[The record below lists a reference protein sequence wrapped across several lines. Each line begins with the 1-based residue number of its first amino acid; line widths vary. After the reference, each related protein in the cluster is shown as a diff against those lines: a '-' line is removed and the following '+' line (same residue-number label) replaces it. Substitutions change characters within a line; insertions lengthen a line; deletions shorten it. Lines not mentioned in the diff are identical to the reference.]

1 MDMLSYWEKSS
12 FIHHGLIV
20 VGGGIVGLSTALHYQ
35 LAHPKK
41 KVVVIERGLFPSGAS
56 TKNAGFVCFGSISE
70 LAENARTDS
79 QDELLSLVEKRYK
92 GGLELRQL
100 LGDKRIDYRLVGGYE
115 LDFQGDLHERIF
127 TFNDWLRPLFKRPVF
142 SDARD
147 NIPAFSFEQT
157 IVKGLVKNQ
166 FEGSIDTGKMMDA
179 FARKAREAGVQ
190 FYTQTDVLHYVEQAN
205 GVEVAVSTAEGT
217 LQLMADQLAL
227 CTNAFT
233 KVLLPEADLVPGRGM
248 VIVTKPLKWAP
259 PRGTFH
265 YHSGYNYF
273 RNAGNRILLGGA
285 RHLDLKG
292 EATTQEGIN
301 SRLESQLKEDLK
313 SFIAPERPLEVDYAW
328 SGIMAFGEGKSPLLL
343 HPSPRVHAAVRLGG
357 MGVALGTG
365 LGKELA
371 LHLGAT
377 MS

>member
-41 KVVVIERGLFPSGAS
+41 KVAVIERGLFPSGAS
-56 TKNAGFVCFGSISE
+56 TKNAGFICFGSISE
-70 LAENARTDS
+70 LAENTRTDS

-100 LGDKRIDYRLVGGYE
+100 LGDQRIDYRPVGGYE
-115 LDFQGDLHERIF
+115 LDFNGELHERIN
-127 TFNDWLRPLFKRPVF
+127 TFNDWLKPLFKHPVF

-147 NIPAFSFEQT
+147 KIPAFGFDQT
-157 IVKGLVKNQ
+157 KVKGLVKNQ

-179 FARKAREAGVQ
+179 FARKVREAGVQ
-190 FYTQTDVLHYVEQAN
+190 FYTQTEVLHYVEQTN
-205 GVEVAVSTAEGT
+205 GVEVAVSTAEGS
-217 LQLMADQLAL
+217 LQLFTGQLAL

-233 KVLLPEADLVPGRGM
+233 KALLPEADLEPGRGM
-248 VIVTKPLKWAP
+248 VLVTKPLTWTP
-259 PRGTFH
+259 PQGTFH

-292 EATTQEGIN
+292 EATTKEGIN

-313 SFIAPERPLEVDYAW
+313 SFIAPERPLEIDYAW
-328 SGIMAFGEGKSPLLL
+328 SGIMAFGEGKAPLLL
-343 HPSPRVHAAVRLGG
+343 HPSSRVHAAVRLGG

-371 LHLGAT
+371 QRLGAT
-377 MS
+377 TS

>member
-1 MDMLSYWEKSS
+1 MLSYWERSS
-12 FIHHGLIV
+12 FIHHDLIIVGSGL
-20 VGGGIVGLSTALHYQ
+20 VGLSTALHYQ

-41 KVVVIERGLFPSGAS
+41 KVAVIERGLFPSGAS

-70 LAENARTDS
+70 LAENARTNS

-100 LGDKRIDYRLVGGYE
+100 LGDQHIDYRPVGGYE
-115 LDFQGDLHERIF
+115 LDFNGELHERID
-127 TFNDWLRPLFKRPVF
+127 TFNDWLKPLFKHPVF

-147 NIPAFSFEQT
+147 KIPAFGFDQT
-157 IVKGLVKNQ
+157 KVKGLVKNQ

-190 FYTQTDVLHYVEQAN
+190 FYTQTEVLHYVEQTN
-205 GVEVAVSTAEGT
+205 GVEVAVSTAEGS
-217 LQLMADQLAL
+217 LQLFTGQLAL

-233 KVLLPEADLVPGRGM
+233 KALLPEADLEPGRGM
-248 VIVTKPLKWAP
+248 VLVTKPMAWTP
-259 PRGTFH
+259 PQGTFH
-265 YHSGYNYF
+265 YNSGYNYF

-292 EATTQEGIN
+292 EATTKEGIN

-313 SFIAPERPLEVDYAW
+313 SFIAPERPLEIDYAW
-328 SGIMAFGEGKSPLLL
+328 SGIMAFGEGKAPLLL
-343 HPSPRVHAAVRLGG
+343 NPSSRVHAAVRLGG

-371 LHLGAT
+371 QRLGAT
-377 MS
+377 TS

>member
-92 GGLELRQL
+92 GGLDLRQL

-233 KVLLPEADLVPGRGM
+233 KALLPEADLVPGRGM

>member
-1 MDMLSYWEKSS
+1 MLSYWEKSS

-41 KVVVIERGLFPSGAS
+41 KVAVIERGLFPSGAS

-70 LAENARTDS
+70 LAENTRTDS

-100 LGDKRIDYRLVGGYE
+100 LGDQRIDYRPVGGYE
-115 LDFQGDLHERIF
+115 LDFNGELHERIN
-127 TFNDWLRPLFKRPVF
+127 TFNDWLKPLFKHPVF

-147 NIPAFSFEQT
+147 KIPAFGFDQT
-157 IVKGLVKNQ
+157 KVKGLVKNQ

-179 FARKAREAGVQ
+179 FARKVREAGVQ
-190 FYTQTDVLHYVEQAN
+190 FYTQTEVLHYVEQTN
-205 GVEVAVSTAEGT
+205 GVEVAVSTAEGS
-217 LQLMADQLAL
+217 LQLFTGQLAL

-233 KVLLPEADLVPGRGM
+233 KALLPEADLEPGRGM
-248 VIVTKPLKWAP
+248 VLVTKPLTWTP
-259 PRGTFH
+259 PQGTFH

-292 EATTQEGIN
+292 ETTTKEGIN

-313 SFIAPERPLEVDYAW
+313 RFIAPKRALEIDYAW

-371 LHLGAT
+371 QQLGAT
-377 MS
+377 RS

>member
-79 QDELLSLVEKRYK
+79 QDELLSLVEKRYR
-92 GGLELRQL
+92 GGLDLRQL
-100 LGDKRIDYRLVGGYE
+100 LGDTAIDYRPVGGYE
-115 LDFQGDLHERIF
+115 LDFKGDLHERMAW
-127 TFNDWLRPLFKRPVF
+127 FNNWLKPLFKKPVF
-142 SDARD
+142 SNATD

-233 KVLLPEADLVPGRGM
+233 KALLPEADLVPGRGM

>member
-1 MDMLSYWEKSS
+1 MLSYWERSS
-12 FIHHGLIV
+12 FIHHDLIIVGSGL
-20 VGGGIVGLSTALHYQ
+20 VGLSTALHYQ

-41 KVVVIERGLFPSGAS
+41 KVAVIERGLFPSGAS

-100 LGDKRIDYRLVGGYE
+100 LGDKHIDYCPVGGYE
-115 LDFQGDLHERIF
+115 LDFQGDLHERMF

-147 NIPAFSFEQT
+147 NIPAFSFKQT

-190 FYTQTDVLHYVEQAN
+190 FYTQTEVLHYVEQTN
-205 GVEVAVSTAEGT
+205 GVEVAVSTAEGS
-217 LQLMADQLAL
+217 LQLFTGQLAL

-233 KVLLPEADLVPGRGM
+233 KALLPEADLEPGRGM
-248 VIVTKPLKWAP
+248 VLVTKPLTWAP
-259 PRGTFH
+259 PQGTFH

-292 EATTQEGIN
+292 ETTTKEGVN
-301 SRLESQLKEDLK
+301 ALLEEQLIVDLK
-313 SFIAPERPLEVDYAW
+313 NFIAPDRPLEIDYAW
-328 SGIMAFGEGKSPLLL
+328 SGIMAFGEGKAPLLL
-343 HPSPRVHAAVRLGG
+343 HPSSRVHAAVRLGG

-371 LHLGAT
+371 QRLRAT
-377 MS
+377 TS

>member
-1 MDMLSYWEKSS
+1 MLSYWEKSS
-12 FIHHGLIV
+12 FIHHDLIV
-20 VGGGIVGLSTALHYQ
+20 VGGGIVGLSTALHFQ

-41 KVVVIERGLFPSGAS
+41 KVAIIERGLFPSGAS

-100 LGDKRIDYRLVGGYE
+100 LGDQHIDYRPVGGYE
-115 LDFQGDLHERIF
+115 LDFNGELHERID
-127 TFNDWLRPLFKRPVF
+127 TFNDWLKPLFKHPVF

-147 NIPAFSFEQT
+147 KIPAFGFDQT
-157 IVKGLVKNQ
+157 TVKGLVKNQ

-190 FYTQTDVLHYVEQAN
+190 FYTQTEVLHYVEQTN
-205 GVEVAVSTAEGT
+205 GVEVAVSTAEGP
-217 LQLMADQLAL
+217 LQLFTDQLAL

-233 KVLLPEADLVPGRGM
+233 KTLLPDAGLEPGRGM
-248 VIVTKPLKWAP
+248 VVITKPLTWTP
-259 PRGTFH
+259 PQGTFH

-273 RNAGNRILLGGA
+273 RNAGKRILLGGA

-301 SRLESQLKEDLK
+301 SLLKEQLIEDLGN
-313 SFIAPERPLEVDYAW
+313 FIAPNRPVEIDYAW
-328 SGIMAFGEGKSPLLL
+328 SGIMAFGEGKAPLLL
-343 HPSPRVHAAVRLGG
+343 HPSARVHAAVRLGG

-371 LHLGAT
+371 KHLGAT
-377 MS
+377 TS

>member
-1 MDMLSYWEKSS
+1 MLSFWEKSTL
-12 FIHHGLIV
+12 IHHDLIV
-20 VGGGIVGLSTALHYQ
+20 VGSGIVGLSAALHYQ

-41 KVVVIERGLFPSGAS
+41 KVAVIERGLFPSGAS

-100 LGDKRIDYRLVGGYE
+100 LGDPNIDYSPNGGYE
-115 LDFQGDLHERIF
+115 LDFHGDLHERMA
-127 TFNDWLRPLFKRPVF
+127 TFNDWLKPLFKRPVF

-147 NIPAFSFEQT
+147 KISTFGFDQT
-157 IVKGLVKNQ
+157 KVKGLVKNQ

-179 FARKAREAGVQ
+179 FARKARETGVQ
-190 FYTQTDVLHYVEQAN
+190 FYTQTEVLRYEEQTK
-205 GVEVAVSTAEGT
+205 GVEVTVSTTDGS
-217 LQLMADQLAL
+217 LQLFTDQLAL

-233 KVLLPEADLVPGRGM
+233 KTLLPDADLEPGRGM
-248 VIVTKPLKWAP
+248 VLITKPLTWAP
-259 PRGTFH
+259 PQGTFH

-292 EATTQEGIN
+292 ETTTKEGIN
-301 SRLESQLKEDLK
+301 ILLKEQLIEDLK
-313 SFIAPERPLEVDYAW
+313 SFIAPERPLEIDYAW
-328 SGIMAFGEGKSPLLL
+328 SGIMAFGEGKAPLLL
-343 HPSPRVHAAVRLGG
+343 HPSARVHAAVRLGG

-365 LGKELA
+365 LGRELA
-371 LHLGAT
+371 QQLDAT
-377 MS
+377 AF

>member
-1 MDMLSYWEKSS
+1 MLSYWEKSS

-100 LGDKRIDYRLVGGYE
+100 LGDERIDYRLVGGYE

-190 FYTQTDVLHYVEQAN
+190 FYTQTEVLHYVEQAN

-233 KVLLPEADLVPGRGM
+233 KALLPEADLVPGRGM

>member
-233 KVLLPEADLVPGRGM
+233 KALLPEADLEPGRGM
-248 VIVTKPLKWAP
+248 VLVTKPLTWTP
-259 PRGTFH
+259 PQGTFH

-292 EATTQEGIN
+292 ETTTKEGIN

-313 SFIAPERPLEVDYAW
+313 RFIAPKRALEIDYAW

-371 LHLGAT
+371 QQLGAT
-377 MS
+377 RS

>member
-1 MDMLSYWEKSS
+1 MNMLSYWEKSS

-70 LAENARTDS
+70 LAENALTDS

-115 LDFQGDLHERIF
+115 LDFQRDLHERIF

-233 KVLLPEADLVPGRGM
+233 NALLPEADLVPGRGM

>member
-1 MDMLSYWEKSS
+1 MLSYWEKSS
-12 FIHHGLIV
+12 FIHHDLII
-20 VGGGIVGLSTALHYQ
+20 VGSGIVGLSTALHYQ
-35 LAHPKK
+35 LAHPEK
-41 KVVVIERGLFPSGAS
+41 KVAVIERGLFPSGAS

-79 QDELLSLVEKRYK
+79 QDELFSLVEKRYK

-100 LGDKRIDYRLVGGYE
+100 LGDTAIDYRPVGGYE
-115 LDFQGDLHERIF
+115 LDFNSDLHERMA
-127 TFNDWLRPLFKRPVF
+127 TFNDWLKPLFKSPVF

-147 NIPAFSFEQT
+147 KIPTFGFNQMK
-157 IVKGLVKNQ
+157 VKGLVKNQ

-190 FYTQTDVLHYVEQAN
+190 FYTQTEVLRYVEQTN
-205 GVEVAVSTAEGT
+205 GVEVAVSTAEGS
-217 LQLMADQLAL
+217 LQLFTGQLAL

-233 KVLLPEADLVPGRGM
+233 KALLPEADLEPGRGM
-248 VIVTKPLKWAP
+248 VLVTKPLTWAP
-259 PRGTFH
+259 PQGTFH

-292 EATTQEGIN
+292 ETTTKEGIN

-313 SFIAPERPLEVDYAW
+313 SFIAPERPLEIDYAW
-328 SGIMAFGEGKSPLLL
+328 SGIMAFGEGKAPLLL

-371 LHLGAT
+371 QHVGAT
-377 MS
+377 TS

>member
-1 MDMLSYWEKSS
+1 MLSYWEKSS

-190 FYTQTDVLHYVEQAN
+190 FYTQTEVLHYAEQVN

-233 KVLLPEADLVPGRGM
+233 KALLPEADLVPGRGM

>member
-190 FYTQTDVLHYVEQAN
+190 FYTQTEVLHYVEQAN

-233 KVLLPEADLVPGRGM
+233 KALLPEADLVPGRGM

-273 RNAGNRILLGGA
+273 RNVGNRILLGGA

>member
-1 MDMLSYWEKSS
+1 MLSYWERSS
-12 FIHHGLIV
+12 FIHHDLIIVGSGL
-20 VGGGIVGLSTALHYQ
+20 VGLSTALHYQ

-41 KVVVIERGLFPSGAS
+41 KVAVIERGLFPSGAS

-100 LGDKRIDYRLVGGYE
+100 LGDSNIDYRPVGGYE
-115 LDFQGDLHERIF
+115 LDFNGELDERIN
-127 TFNDWLRPLFKRPVF
+127 TFNDWLKPLFKHPVF

-147 NIPAFSFEQT
+147 KIPAFGFDQT
-157 IVKGLVKNQ
+157 KVKGLVKNQ

-190 FYTQTDVLHYVEQAN
+190 FYTQTEVLHYVEQTN
-205 GVEVAVSTAEGT
+205 GVEVAVSTAEGS
-217 LQLMADQLAL
+217 LQLFTGQLAL

-233 KVLLPEADLVPGRGM
+233 KALLPEADLEPGRGM
-248 VIVTKPLKWAP
+248 VLVTKPMAWTP
-259 PRGTFH
+259 PQGTFH
-265 YHSGYNYF
+265 YNSGYNYF

-292 EATTQEGIN
+292 EATTKEGIN

-313 SFIAPERPLEVDYAW
+313 SFIAPERPLEIDYAW
-328 SGIMAFGEGKSPLLL
+328 SGIMAFGEGKAPLLL
-343 HPSPRVHAAVRLGG
+343 NPSSRVHAAVRLGG

-371 LHLGAT
+371 QRLGAT
-377 MS
+377 TS

>member
-1 MDMLSYWEKSS
+1 MLSYWEKSS
-12 FIHHGLIV
+12 FIHHDLIV

-41 KVVVIERGLFPSGAS
+41 KVAVVERGLFPSGAS
-56 TKNAGFVCFGSISE
+56 SKNAGFVCFGSISE

-100 LGDKRIDYRLVGGYE
+100 LGDQHIDYRPVGGYE
-115 LDFQGDLHERIF
+115 LDFQGDLHERMF
-127 TFNDWLRPLFKRPVF
+127 AFNDWLKPLFKHPVF
-142 SDARD
+142 SDVRD
-147 NIPAFSFEQT
+147 KIPAFGFDQT
-157 IVKGLVKNQ
+157 KIKGLVKNQ

-190 FYTQTDVLHYVEQAN
+190 FYTQTAVLHYVEQTN
-205 GVEVAVSTAEGT
+205 GVEVAVSTAEGS
-217 LQLMADQLAL
+217 LQLFTGQLAL

-233 KVLLPEADLVPGRGM
+233 KALLPEADLEPGRGM
-248 VIVTKPLKWAP
+248 VLVTKPLTWTP
-259 PRGTFH
+259 PQGTFH

-292 EATTQEGIN
+292 ETTTKEGIN

-313 SFIAPERPLEVDYAW
+313 RFIAPKRALEIDYAW

-343 HPSPRVHAAVRLGG
+343 HPSPRVQAAVRLGG

-371 LHLGAT
+371 QQLGAT
-377 MS
+377 TS

>member
-1 MDMLSYWEKSS
+1 MLSYWEKSS
-12 FIHHGLIV
+12 FIHHDLIV
-20 VGGGIVGLSTALHYQ
+20 VGGGIVGLSTALHFQ

-41 KVVVIERGLFPSGAS
+41 KVTIIERGLFPSGAS

-100 LGDKRIDYRLVGGYE
+100 LGDQHIDYRPVGGYE
-115 LDFQGDLHERIF
+115 LDFKGDLHERMF
-127 TFNDWLRPLFKRPVF
+127 AFNDWLKPLFKHPVF

-147 NIPAFSFEQT
+147 KIPAFGFDQT
-157 IVKGLVKNQ
+157 TVKGLVKNQ

-179 FARKAREAGVQ
+179 FARKVREAGVQ
-190 FYTQTDVLHYVEQAN
+190 FYTQTAVLHYVEQTN
-205 GVEVAVSTAEGT
+205 GVEVAVSTAEGP
-217 LQLMADQLAL
+217 LQLFTDQLAL

-233 KVLLPEADLVPGRGM
+233 KTLLPDAGLEPGRGM
-248 VIVTKPLKWAP
+248 VVITKPLTWTP
-259 PRGTFH
+259 PQGTFH

-301 SRLESQLKEDLK
+301 SNLKSQLKEDLK
-313 SFIAPERPLEVDYAW
+313 SFIAPERPLEIDYAW
-328 SGIMAFGEGKSPLLL
+328 SGVMAFGEGKSPLLL
-343 HPSPRVHAAVRLGG
+343 HPSSRVHAAVRLGG

-365 LGKELA
+365 LGKELVQ
-371 LHLGAT
+371 HLGAT
-377 MS
+377 TS

>member
-1 MDMLSYWEKSS
+1 MLSYWERSS
-12 FIHHGLIV
+12 FIHHDLIIVGSGL
-20 VGGGIVGLSTALHYQ
+20 VGLSTALHYQ

-41 KVVVIERGLFPSGAS
+41 KVAVIERGLFPSGAS

-70 LAENARTDS
+70 LAENTRTDS

-100 LGDKRIDYRLVGGYE
+100 LGDQRIDYRPVGGYE
-115 LDFQGDLHERIF
+115 LDFNGELHERIN
-127 TFNDWLRPLFKRPVF
+127 TFNDWLKPLFKHPVF

-147 NIPAFSFEQT
+147 KIPAFGFDQT
-157 IVKGLVKNQ
+157 KVKGLVKNQ

-179 FARKAREAGVQ
+179 FARKVREAGVQ
-190 FYTQTDVLHYVEQAN
+190 FYTQTEVLHYVEQTN
-205 GVEVAVSTAEGT
+205 GVEVAVSTAEGS
-217 LQLMADQLAL
+217 LQLFTGQLAL

-233 KVLLPEADLVPGRGM
+233 KALLPEADLEPGRGM
-248 VIVTKPLKWAP
+248 VLVTKPLTWTP
-259 PRGTFH
+259 PQGTFH

-292 EATTQEGIN
+292 EATTKEGIN

-313 SFIAPERPLEVDYAW
+313 SFIAPERPLEIDYAW
-328 SGIMAFGEGKSPLLL
+328 SGIMAFGEGKAPLLL
-343 HPSPRVHAAVRLGG
+343 HPSSRVHAAVRLGG

-371 LHLGAT
+371 QRLGAT
-377 MS
+377 TS

>member
-1 MDMLSYWEKSS
+1 MLSYWEKSTLL
-12 FIHHGLIV
+12 HHDLIV
-20 VGGGIVGLSTALHYQ
+20 IGSGIVGLSSALHYQ

-41 KVVVIERGLFPSGAS
+41 KVAVIERGLFPSGAS

-100 LGDKRIDYRLVGGYE
+100 LGDSRINYRPVGGYE
-115 LDFQGDLHERIF
+115 LDFDGDLHERVEAY
-127 TFNDWLRPLFKRPVF
+127 NDWLKPLFKEPVF
-142 SDARD
+142 CDARD
-147 NIPAFSFEQT
+147 KIPSFGFSQAK
-157 IVKGLVKNQ
+157 IKGLVKNQ

-190 FYTQTDVLHYVEQAN
+190 FYTQTEVLHYQEQTH
-205 GVEVAVSTAEGT
+205 GVEVTVATTDGPLRLFT
-217 LQLMADQLAL
+217 YQLAM

-233 KVLLPEADLVPGRGM
+233 KALLPEANLEPGRGL
-248 VIVTKPLKWAP
+248 VLITKPLTWAP
-259 PRGTFH
+259 PQGTFH

-292 EATTQEGIN
+292 ETTTKEGIN
-301 SRLESQLKEDLK
+301 TLLKEQLTEDLK
-313 SFIAPERPLEVDYAW
+313 SFIAPSRPLEIDYAW
-328 SGIMAFGEGKSPLLL
+328 SGIMAFGKEKAPLLL
-343 HPSPRVHAAVRLGG
+343 QPSIHVHAAVRLGG

-371 LHLGAT
+371 QRLGAT
-377 MS
+377 AF

>member
-1 MDMLSYWEKSS
+1 MLSYWERSS
-12 FIHHGLIV
+12 FIHHDLIIVGSGL
-20 VGGGIVGLSTALHYQ
+20 VGLSTALHYQ

-41 KVVVIERGLFPSGAS
+41 KVAVIERGLFPSGAS

-100 LGDKRIDYRLVGGYE
+100 LGDQHIDYRPVGGYE
-115 LDFQGDLHERIF
+115 LDFNGELHERID
-127 TFNDWLRPLFKRPVF
+127 TFNDWLKPLFKHPVF
-142 SDARD
+142 SDVRD
-147 NIPAFSFEQT
+147 KIPAFGFDQT
-157 IVKGLVKNQ
+157 KIKGLVKNQ

-179 FARKAREAGVQ
+179 FARKVREAGVQ
-190 FYTQTDVLHYVEQAN
+190 FYTQTAVLHYVEQTN
-205 GVEVAVSTAEGT
+205 GVEVAVSTAEGS
-217 LQLMADQLAL
+217 LQLFTGQLAL

-233 KVLLPEADLVPGRGM
+233 KALLPEADLEPGRGM
-248 VIVTKPLKWAP
+248 VLVTKPLTWTP
-259 PRGTFH
+259 PQGTFH

-292 EATTQEGIN
+292 ETTTKEGIN

-313 SFIAPERPLEVDYAW
+313 SFIAPKRQLEIDYAW

-343 HPSPRVHAAVRLGG
+343 HPSPRVQAAVRLGG

-371 LHLGAT
+371 QQLGAT
-377 MS
+377 TS

>member
-1 MDMLSYWEKSS
+1 MLSYWEKSS

-70 LAENARTDS
+70 LAENARTNS

-273 RNAGNRILLGGA
+273 RNVGNRILLGGA

>member
-1 MDMLSYWEKSS
+1 MLSYWEKSS

-190 FYTQTDVLHYVEQAN
+190 FYTQTEVLHYVEQAN

-233 KVLLPEADLVPGRGM
+233 KALLPEADLVPGRGM

-365 LGKELA
+365 LSKELA

>member
-1 MDMLSYWEKSS
+1 MLSYWERSS
-12 FIHHGLIV
+12 FIHHDLIIVGSGL
-20 VGGGIVGLSTALHYQ
+20 VGLSTALHYQ

-41 KVVVIERGLFPSGAS
+41 KVAVIERGLFPSGAS

-70 LAENARTDS
+70 LAENTRTDS

-100 LGDKRIDYRLVGGYE
+100 LGDQRIDYRPVGGYE
-115 LDFQGDLHERIF
+115 LDFNGELHERIN
-127 TFNDWLRPLFKRPVF
+127 TFNDWLKPLFKHPVF

-147 NIPAFSFEQT
+147 KIPAFGFDQT
-157 IVKGLVKNQ
+157 KVKGLVKNQ

-190 FYTQTDVLHYVEQAN
+190 FYTQTEVLHYVEQTN
-205 GVEVAVSTAEGT
+205 GVEVAVSTAEGS
-217 LQLMADQLAL
+217 LQLFTGQLAL

-233 KVLLPEADLVPGRGM
+233 KALLPEADLEPGRGM
-248 VIVTKPLKWAP
+248 VLVTKPMAWTP
-259 PRGTFH
+259 PQGTFH

-292 EATTQEGIN
+292 EATTKEGIN

-313 SFIAPERPLEVDYAW
+313 SFIAPERPLEIDYAW
-328 SGIMAFGEGKSPLLL
+328 SGIMAFGEGKAPLLL
-343 HPSPRVHAAVRLGG
+343 NPSSRVHAAVRLGG

-371 LHLGAT
+371 QRLGAT
-377 MS
+377 TS

>member
-1 MDMLSYWEKSS
+1 MLSYWEKSS

-56 TKNAGFVCFGSISE
+56 TKNAGFVCFSSISE
-70 LAENARTDS
+70 LAENVRTDS
-79 QDELLSLVEKRYK
+79 QKELLSLVEKRYK

-233 KVLLPEADLVPGRGM
+233 KALLPEADLVPGRGM

>member
-1 MDMLSYWEKSS
+1 MLSYWEKSS
-12 FIHHGLIV
+12 FIHHDLIV
-20 VGGGIVGLSTALHYQ
+20 VGGGIVGLSTALHFQ

-41 KVVVIERGLFPSGAS
+41 KVAIIERGLFPSGAS

-92 GGLELRQL
+92 GGLDLRQL
-100 LGDKRIDYRLVGGYE
+100 LGDQRIDYRPVGGYE
-115 LDFQGDLHERIF
+115 LDFNGELHERIN
-127 TFNDWLRPLFKRPVF
+127 TFNDWLKPLFKHPVF

-147 NIPAFSFEQT
+147 KIPSFGFGQT
-157 IVKGLVKNQ
+157 TVKGLVKNQ

-190 FYTQTDVLHYVEQAN
+190 FYTQTEVLHYVEQTN
-205 GVEVAVSTAEGT
+205 GVEVAVSTAESP
-217 LQLMADQLAL
+217 LQLFTGQLAL

-233 KVLLPEADLVPGRGM
+233 KALLPKADLEPGRGM
-248 VIVTKPLKWAP
+248 VLVTKPLTWAP
-259 PRGTFH
+259 PQGTFH

-292 EATTQEGIN
+292 EATTKEGIN
-301 SRLESQLKEDLK
+301 SRLESQLKEDLGH
-313 SFIAPERPLEVDYAW
+313 FIAPNRPVEIDYAW
-328 SGIMAFGEGKSPLLL
+328 SGIMAFGEGKAPLLL
-343 HPSPRVHAAVRLGG
+343 HPSARVHAAVRLGG

-371 LHLGAT
+371 QRLGAT
-377 MS
+377 TS

>member
-1 MDMLSYWEKSS
+1 MLSYWEKSS
-12 FIHHGLIV
+12 FIHHDLIV
-20 VGGGIVGLSTALHYQ
+20 VGGGIVGLSTALHFQ
-35 LAHPKK
+35 LAYPKK
-41 KVVVIERGLFPSGAS
+41 KVAIIERGLFPSGAS

-79 QDELLSLVEKRYK
+79 QNELLSLVEKRYK

-100 LGDKRIDYRLVGGYE
+100 LGDPNIDYRPVGGYE
-115 LDFQGDLHERIF
+115 LDFQGDLHERMY
-127 TFNDWLRPLFKRPVF
+127 TFNDWLKPLFNNPVF

-147 NIPAFSFEQT
+147 KIPAFGFDQT
-157 IVKGLVKNQ
+157 KVKGLVKNQ
-166 FEGSIDTGKMMDA
+166 FEGSIDTGKMMEA

-190 FYTQTDVLHYVEQAN
+190 FYTQTEVLHYVEQTN
-205 GVEVAVSTAEGT
+205 GVEVAVSTTDGP
-217 LQLMADQLAL
+217 LQLFTVQLAL

-233 KVLLPEADLVPGRGM
+233 KTLLPDADLEPGRGM
-248 VIVTKPLKWAP
+248 VVITKPLTWAP
-259 PRGTFH
+259 PQGTFH

-273 RNAGNRILLGGA
+273 RNSGNRILLGGA

-301 SRLESQLKEDLK
+301 SLLKEQLIEDLGN
-313 SFIAPERPLEVDYAW
+313 FIAPNRPVEIDYAW
-328 SGIMAFGEGKSPLLL
+328 SGIMAFGEGKAPLLL
-343 HPSPRVHAAVRLGG
+343 HPSARVHAAVRLGG

-371 LHLGAT
+371 QQLGAT
-377 MS
+377 TS

>member
-1 MDMLSYWEKSS
+1 MLSYWERSS
-12 FIHHGLIV
+12 FIHHDLIIVGSGL
-20 VGGGIVGLSTALHYQ
+20 VGLSTALHYQ

-41 KVVVIERGLFPSGAS
+41 KVAVIERGLFPSGAS

-100 LGDKRIDYRLVGGYE
+100 LGDQRIDYRPVGGYE
-115 LDFQGDLHERIF
+115 LDFNGELHERIN
-127 TFNDWLRPLFKRPVF
+127 TFNDWLKPLFKHPVF

-147 NIPAFSFEQT
+147 KIPAFGFDQT
-157 IVKGLVKNQ
+157 KVKGLVKNQ

-179 FARKAREAGVQ
+179 FARKVREAGVQ
-190 FYTQTDVLHYVEQAN
+190 FYTQTEVLHYVEQTN
-205 GVEVAVSTAEGT
+205 GVEVAVSTAEGS
-217 LQLMADQLAL
+217 LQLFTGQLAL

-233 KVLLPEADLVPGRGM
+233 KALLPEADLEPGRGM
-248 VIVTKPLKWAP
+248 VLVTKPLTWTP
-259 PRGTFH
+259 PQGTFH

-292 EATTQEGIN
+292 EATTKEGIN

-313 SFIAPERPLEVDYAW
+313 SFIAPERPLEIDYAW
-328 SGIMAFGEGKSPLLL
+328 SGIMAFGEGKAPLLL
-343 HPSPRVHAAVRLGG
+343 HPSSRVHAAVRLGG

-371 LHLGAT
+371 QRLGAT
-377 MS
+377 TS

>member
-1 MDMLSYWEKSS
+1 MLSYWERSS
-12 FIHHGLIV
+12 FIHHDLIIVGSGL
-20 VGGGIVGLSTALHYQ
+20 VGLSTALHYQ

-41 KVVVIERGLFPSGAS
+41 KVAVIERGLFPSGAS

-70 LAENARTDS
+70 LAENTRTDS

-100 LGDKRIDYRLVGGYE
+100 LGDQRIDYRPVGGYE
-115 LDFQGDLHERIF
+115 LDFNGELHERIN
-127 TFNDWLRPLFKRPVF
+127 TFNDWLKPLFKHPVF

-147 NIPAFSFEQT
+147 KIPAFGFDQT
-157 IVKGLVKNQ
+157 KVKGLVKNQ

-190 FYTQTDVLHYVEQAN
+190 FYTQTEVLHYVEQTN
-205 GVEVAVSTAEGT
+205 GVEVAVSTAEGS
-217 LQLMADQLAL
+217 LQLFTGQLAL

-233 KVLLPEADLVPGRGM
+233 KALLPEADLEPGRGM
-248 VIVTKPLKWAP
+248 VLVTKPLTWTP
-259 PRGTFH
+259 PQGTFH

-292 EATTQEGIN
+292 EATTKEGIN

-313 SFIAPERPLEVDYAW
+313 SFIAPERPLEIDYAW
-328 SGIMAFGEGKSPLLL
+328 SGIMAFGEGKAPLLL
-343 HPSPRVHAAVRLGG
+343 NPSSRVHAAVRLGG

-371 LHLGAT
+371 QRLGAT
-377 MS
+377 TS

>member
-1 MDMLSYWEKSS
+1 MLSYWEKSS

-70 LAENARTDS
+70 LAENARPDS

-190 FYTQTDVLHYVEQAN
+190 FYTQTEVLHYVEQAN

-233 KVLLPEADLVPGRGM
+233 KALLPEADLVPGRGM

-273 RNAGNRILLGGA
+273 RNVGNRILLGGA

>member
-41 KVVVIERGLFPSGAS
+41 KVAVIERGLFPSGAS

-70 LAENARTDS
+70 LAENTRTDS

-100 LGDKRIDYRLVGGYE
+100 LGDQRIDYRPVGGYE
-115 LDFQGDLHERIF
+115 LDFNGELHERIN
-127 TFNDWLRPLFKRPVF
+127 TFNDWLKPLFKHPVF

-147 NIPAFSFEQT
+147 KIPAFGFDQT
-157 IVKGLVKNQ
+157 KVKGLVKNQ

-179 FARKAREAGVQ
+179 FARKVREAGVQ
-190 FYTQTDVLHYVEQAN
+190 FYTQTEVLHYVEQTN
-205 GVEVAVSTAEGT
+205 GVEVAVSTAEGS
-217 LQLMADQLAL
+217 LQLFTGQLAL

-233 KVLLPEADLVPGRGM
+233 KALLPEADLEPGRGM
-248 VIVTKPLKWAP
+248 VLVTKPLTWTP
-259 PRGTFH
+259 PQGTFH

-292 EATTQEGIN
+292 EATTKEGIN

-313 SFIAPERPLEVDYAW
+313 SFIAPERPLEIDYAW
-328 SGIMAFGEGKSPLLL
+328 SGIMAFGEGKAPLLL
-343 HPSPRVHAAVRLGG
+343 HPSSRVHAAVRLGG

-371 LHLGAT
+371 QRLGAT
-377 MS
+377 TS

>member
-1 MDMLSYWEKSS
+1 MLSYWERSS
-12 FIHHGLIV
+12 FIQHDLIIVGSGL
-20 VGGGIVGLSTALHYQ
+20 VGLSTALHYQ

-41 KVVVIERGLFPSGAS
+41 KVAVIERGLFPSGAS

-70 LAENARTDS
+70 LAENTRTDS
-79 QDELLSLVEKRYK
+79 QDELLSLVEKRHK

-100 LGDKRIDYRLVGGYE
+100 LGDQRIDYRPVGGYE
-115 LDFQGDLHERIF
+115 LDFNGELHERIN
-127 TFNDWLRPLFKRPVF
+127 TFNDWLKPLFKHPVF

-147 NIPAFSFEQT
+147 KIPAFGFDQT
-157 IVKGLVKNQ
+157 KVKGLVKNQ

-190 FYTQTDVLHYVEQAN
+190 FYTQTEVLHYVEQTN
-205 GVEVAVSTAEGT
+205 GVEVAVSTAEGS
-217 LQLMADQLAL
+217 LQLFTGQLAL

-233 KVLLPEADLVPGRGM
+233 KALLPEADLEPGRGM
-248 VIVTKPLKWAP
+248 VLVTKPLTWTP
-259 PRGTFH
+259 PQGTFH

-292 EATTQEGIN
+292 EATTKEGIN

-313 SFIAPERPLEVDYAW
+313 SFIAPERPLEIDYAW
-328 SGIMAFGEGKSPLLL
+328 SGIMAFGEGKAPLLL
-343 HPSPRVHAAVRLGG
+343 NPSSRVHAAVRLGG

-371 LHLGAT
+371 QRLGAT
-377 MS
+377 TS

>member
-1 MDMLSYWEKSS
+1 MLSYWERSS
-12 FIHHGLIV
+12 FIHHDLIIVGSGL
-20 VGGGIVGLSTALHYQ
+20 VGLSTALHYQ

-41 KVVVIERGLFPSGAS
+41 KVAVIERGLFPSGAS

-79 QDELLSLVEKRYK
+79 QDELLSLVEKRYN

-100 LGDKRIDYRLVGGYE
+100 LGDQRIDYRPVGGYE
-115 LDFQGDLHERIF
+115 LDFNGELHERIN
-127 TFNDWLRPLFKRPVF
+127 TFNDWLKPLFKHPVF

-147 NIPAFSFEQT
+147 KIPAFGFDQT
-157 IVKGLVKNQ
+157 KVKGLVKNQ

-190 FYTQTDVLHYVEQAN
+190 FYTQTEVLHYVEQTN
-205 GVEVAVSTAEGT
+205 GVEVAVSTAQGS
-217 LQLMADQLAL
+217 LQLFTGQLAL

-233 KVLLPEADLVPGRGM
+233 KALLPEADLEPGRGM
-248 VIVTKPLKWAP
+248 VLVTKPLTWTP
-259 PRGTFH
+259 PQGTFH

-292 EATTQEGIN
+292 EATTKEGIN

-313 SFIAPERPLEVDYAW
+313 SFIAPERPLEIDYAW
-328 SGIMAFGEGKSPLLL
+328 SGIMAFGEGKAPLLL
-343 HPSPRVHAAVRLGG
+343 NPSSRVHAAVRLGG

-371 LHLGAT
+371 QRLGAT
-377 MS
+377 TS

>member
-1 MDMLSYWEKSS
+1 MLSYWEKSS

-190 FYTQTDVLHYVEQAN
+190 FYTQTEVLHYVEQAN
-205 GVEVAVSTAEGT
+205 GVEVAVSTAEGP
-217 LQLMADQLAL
+217 LQLFTDQLAL

-233 KVLLPEADLVPGRGM
+233 KTLLPDADLEPGRGM
-248 VIVTKPLKWAP
+248 VVITKPLTWAP
-259 PRGTFH
+259 PQGTFH

-273 RNAGNRILLGGA
+273 RNAGNRILIGGA